1 MSPQNGCIH
10 LKIHF
15 SQDFTY
21 LGLHH
26 LSSTYRPCSLI
37 YKGHFHSNYNMVVFT
52 IKQEQ
57 AACSMYISGA
67 HTNSLGDTKLP
78 LSTNSQFSSLSL
90 LLIIILSAS
99 EDVRMVV
106 FERSTCLYSY
116 FHLVHP
122 FFRIFAFFPSFL
134 SHLYFPLSRKLSSL
148 LSFQGTWQLISVSP
162 EAKGV
167 LFCCRW
173 VASLQLEKGE
183 GLEPLETVLQG

>member
-1 MSPQNGCIH
+1 MGVIIFAHFPWVSESSEWLYTSQNTF
-10 LKIHF
+10 L
-15 SQDFTY
+15 S
-21 LGLHH
+21 GLHH
-26 LSSTYRPCSLI
+26 LSSTPPPSLI

-148 LSFQGTWQLISVSP
+148 LSFQGT
-162 EAKGV
+162 
-167 LFCCRW
+167 
-173 VASLQLEKGE
+173 
-183 GLEPLETVLQG
+183 

>member
-1 MSPQNGCIH
+1 MGVIIFAHFPWVSESSEWLYTSQNTF
-10 LKIHF
+10 L
-15 SQDFTY
+15 S
-21 LGLHH
+21 GLHLLGASPPLLYPPH
-26 LSSTYRPCSLI
+26 PCSLI

-57 AACSMYISGA
+57 AACSIYISGA

-148 LSFQGTWQLISVSP
+148 LSFQGT
-162 EAKGV
+162 
-167 LFCCRW
+167 
-173 VASLQLEKGE
+173 
-183 GLEPLETVLQG
+183 